1 MRGVNLAALLLLGP
15 TGAGKTPLG
24 EHLERNGLDGRRAV
38 HFDFG
43 AELRQAAAEPR
54 GAAYLSR
61 RDLDVVRNSLTRG
74 TLLKN
79 SQFPIALKVLRAFA
93 KRRRVGKRDWLIL
106 NGLPRHLGQARDIE
120 AEVRIAGVVVL
131 TASAAIIKKRI
142 RSNAGGDRSRREDD
156 RPKATAKRY
165 RDYVMRTKPLL
176 HYYAIHGV
184 PLLRLKVGP
193 WTTAAEMEKKLREEI
208 REVVSSVNLTRPDV
222 PGNVTRFRRN
232 ERNIR

>member
-120 AEVRIAGVVVL
+120 AEVRIAGVIVL
-131 TASAAIIKKRI
+131 SASAAVIKERI
-142 RSNAGGDRSRREDD
+142 RTNAGGDRSRREDD
-156 RPKATAKRY
+156 RPEEIARRY
-165 RDYVMRTKPLL
+165 KDYRERTKPLL
-176 HYYAIHGV
+176 RYYAVRGV
-184 PLLRLKVGP
+184 PLLRIQVRP
-193 WTTAAEMEKKLREEI
+193 ETTASEMADKLRDEI
-208 REVVSSVNLTRPDV
+208 RKSGLSFGIAEARRSV
-222 PGNVTRFRRN
+222 
-232 ERNIR
+232 